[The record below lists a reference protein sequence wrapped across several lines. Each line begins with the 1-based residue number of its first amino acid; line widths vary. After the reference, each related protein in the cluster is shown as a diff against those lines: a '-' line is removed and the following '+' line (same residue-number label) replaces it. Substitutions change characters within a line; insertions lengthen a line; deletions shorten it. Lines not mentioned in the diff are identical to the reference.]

1 VHTKIYL
8 LLLFVLTVLSA
19 SAQKNLVVYHITGDV
34 NIVTGNK
41 SSLAKRGDVL
51 VKNNSMQMGNG
62 ADCMLIEQNGK
73 SLQVNTAGTYSYEV
87 LQKMMSSTSKEGVTQ
102 KFFSYV
108 YENLFTNKKED
119 KLSVTPVVFRNNELM
134 KTPSDNTIIISDAFT
149 VGWKNPSGKMW
160 AHLIIK
166 DSSDKI
172 VIDTVIKHAS
182 SLQINIA
189 ENDLQS
195 GHIYKWKVEESGT
208 RQHTVNYFHF
218 LIAEKNDRKQIL
230 KDLKLL
236 QDKNMSNNLK
246 VEMQQDIFLKWKQYY
261 LQKT

>member
-1 VHTKIYL
+1 LKVHTKIYL

-102 KFFSYV
+102 K
-108 YENLFTNKKED
+108 
-119 KLSVTPVVFRNNELM
+119 
-134 KTPSDNTIIISDAFT
+134 
-149 VGWKNPSGKMW
+149 
-160 AHLIIK
+160 
-166 DSSDKI
+166 
-172 VIDTVIKHAS
+172 
-182 SLQINIA
+182 
-189 ENDLQS
+189 
-195 GHIYKWKVEESGT
+195 
-208 RQHTVNYFHF
+208 
-218 LIAEKNDRKQIL
+218 
-230 KDLKLL
+230 
-236 QDKNMSNNLK
+236 
-246 VEMQQDIFLKWKQYY
+246 
-261 LQKT
+261 